1 MSAALVDGL
10 DARPLLWTLAA
21 AVARGAPT
29 TVEALAR
36 SAGLSWQA
44 ARARVRRLREAGL
57 VERRVAERVR
67 QDRRGRGRPRAEWA
81 PSTEGR
87 ARLAVALV
95 ELDLGHG
102 GRRAA

>member
-1 MSAALVDGL
+1 MSAALDDGL

-29 TVEALAR
+29 TVEALAQA
-36 SAGLSWQA
+36 AGLTWEA

-57 VERRVAERVR
+57 VERRVAERVER
-67 QDRRGRGRPRAEWA
+67 ARRGRGRPCVEWA
-81 PSTEGR
+81 LSEEGR

-95 ELDLGHG
+95 ELGLER
-102 GRRAA
+102 RRAA

>member
-1 MSAALVDGL
+1 MSAALADGL

-29 TVEALAR
+29 TVEALALA
-36 SAGLSWQA
+36 AGLTWEA

-57 VERRVAERVR
+57 VERRVAARAR
-67 QDRRGRGRPRAEWA
+67 QARRGRGRPCAEWA
-81 PSTEGR
+81 PSEEGR

-95 ELDLGHG
+95 ELGIE
-102 GRRAA
+102 RRAA